1 MNRKLSLPTIC
12 FAVTALV
19 LAANP
24 VYAADEEVSG
34 EGGEGGGQQA
44 TAAEMPEIC
53 QKQAA
58 NRSLTGDDKEA
69 YLKKCNAPQSQVTRS
84 ATRKMEGKL

>member
-1 MNRKLSLPTIC
+1 
-12 FAVTALV
+12 
-19 LAANP
+19 
-24 VYAADEEVSG
+24 
-34 EGGEGGGQQA
+34 
-44 TAAEMPEIC
+44 MPEIC

-84 ATRKMEGKL
+84 ATRKMEGQL

>member
-1 MNRKLSLPTIC
+1 MNRKLTLPTIC
-12 FAVTALV
+12 FAVTGLL

-34 EGGEGGGQQA
+34 DGGGQQA

-58 NRSLTGDDKEA
+58 NRGLTGDDEEA

-84 ATRKMEGKL
+84 VTRKMEGEL

>member
-12 FAVTALV
+12 FAVTALA

-58 NRSLTGDDKEA
+58 NRTLPAMT
-69 YLKKCNAPQSQVTRS
+69 KKTISRS
-84 ATRKMEGKL
+84 ATLRKAK

>member
-12 FAVTALV
+12 FAVTALL

-24 VYAADEEVSG
+24 VYAADEEVS
-34 EGGEGGGQQA
+34 GEGGGQQA

-69 YLKKCNAPQSQVTRS
+69 YLKACSAPQSQVTRS
-84 ATRKMEGKL
+84 ATRKMEGQL